1 MTPMYH
7 PPDSPGR
14 RADVQRYL
22 KARAR
27 SALADGSLLEL
38 LRVLAA
44 LDPNGTWLPGDC
56 EADGLPVP
64 TLAQARSALDEML
77 KRG

>member
-1 MTPMYH
+1 MYH

-14 RADVQRYL
+14 RADAL
-22 KARAR
+22 EARAR

>member
-1 MTPMYH
+1 MYH

-14 RADVQRYL
+14 RADAL
-22 KARAR
+22 EARAR

-44 LDPNGTWLPGDC
+44 LDPNGTWLPEDC

-64 TLAQARSALDEML
+64 TVEQARSALDEIL
-77 KRG
+77 NRG